1 MSYIDDRR
9 MSYIDGWATY
19 CVKQR
24 IPFADFER
32 GVRIMMDDI
41 ELWAR
46 RGFAELYAQ
55 VLQRCS
61 TTQERRR

>member
-1 MSYIDDRR
+1 MSHIE
-9 MSYIDGWATY
+9 GWAAY
-19 CVKQR
+19 CARQN
-24 IPFADFER
+24 ITFDEFER

-46 RGFAELYAQ
+46 RGFGELYAQ

-61 TTQERRR
+61 REALAAASEAQE